1 LVAKATRTW
10 QLSRIALLGPSFL
23 DLVKRLCDQEALE
36 SVTGHEGE
44 RRLEKIEA
52 PQRGELVQHEQQPMP
67 APELEG

>member
-10 QLSRIALLGPSFL
+10 QLSWIALLGPSF

-52 PQRGELVQHEQQPMP
+52 PQRGELVQHEQQPMS